1 MAAQGSSRVH
11 TGSGFESL
19 SRLDMFNF
27 EKLVMNTEEQIFIPQ
42 INEVLEPL
50 SDVMPTI
57 ERPVALFVVA
67 AEKKMEED
75 DYPSIIRAEGES
87 SLIIDSLSKVIQ
99 HALNRDEGF
108 ELLSI
113 AVYKAFESF
122 CEKCAGEMLEKH
134 TK

>member
-1 MAAQGSSRVH
+1 
-11 TGSGFESL
+11 
-19 SRLDMFNF
+19 
-27 EKLVMNTEEQIFIPQ
+27 MNTEEQIFIPQ